1 MSPSSGA
8 RNVELIFF
16 KMILMHE
23 LIWDLHGAG
32 LIYII
37 AISFLVCSFS
47 SLLAP
52 SCIINL
58 QCQLLEAATCWSKRK
73 LLMTSMCIDGFGLD
87 VTYLDFLRFTWKNME
102 SQKYFLTVMISN
114 AQNFLLNSSF
124 LMPNWC
130 ELQNLS
136 VLMILLSPMFQDMQT
151 AAQGDGSVAPITA
164 NFLLKT
170 KDELCPS

>member
-1 MSPSSGA
+1 
-8 RNVELIFF
+8 
-16 KMILMHE
+16 
-23 LIWDLHGAG
+23 
-32 LIYII
+32 
-37 AISFLVCSFS
+37 
-47 SLLAP
+47 
-52 SCIINL
+52 
-58 QCQLLEAATCWSKRK
+58 
-73 LLMTSMCIDGFGLD
+73 
-87 VTYLDFLRFTWKNME
+87 ME

>member
-1 MSPSSGA
+1 MFETMSPSSGA
-8 RNVELIFF
+8 CNVELIFF
-16 KMILMHE
+16 KMILMLE

-73 LLMTSMCIDGFGLD
+73 LLITSMCIDGFGLD
-87 VTYLDFLRFTWKNME
+87 VTYLDFLRFTWKSVEVRME
-102 SQKYFLTVMISN
+102 PAAIGIAVVFPFDS
-114 AQNFLLNSSF
+114 
-124 LMPNWC
+124 
-130 ELQNLS
+130 
-136 VLMILLSPMFQDMQT
+136 ILFFVSL
-151 AAQGDGSVAPITA
+151 
-164 NFLLKT
+164 
-170 KDELCPS
+170 